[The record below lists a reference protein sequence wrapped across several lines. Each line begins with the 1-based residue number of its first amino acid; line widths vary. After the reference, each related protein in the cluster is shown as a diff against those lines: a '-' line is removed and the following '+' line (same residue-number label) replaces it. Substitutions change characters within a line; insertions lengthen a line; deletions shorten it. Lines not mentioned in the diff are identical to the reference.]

1 MDDDL
6 FARLRARDEDAL
18 AVLYDRYSGL
28 VYTLA
33 LRIVGDREL
42 AREVLQDT
50 FLRCWDQA
58 AHYNPARGRV
68 AGWLIVIARNLAI
81 DLLRSRQHQARLR
94 ETQPLP
100 AANSPSELTQ
110 ADASDTI
117 VLRHSVQAAL
127 GLLSAQQREVIE
139 LAYYGDLTQTE
150 IADHLGTPLGTVK
163 TRTRAAMERLRESL
177 RSLRE
182 QGEKGAEAR

>member
-1 MDDDL
+1 M
-6 FARLRARDEDAL
+6 

-58 AHYNPARGRV
+58 AQYDSKRGQL
-68 AGWLIVIARNLAI
+68 AAWLIVIARNRAI

-94 ETQPLP
+94 EAVPLP
-100 AANSPSELTQ
+100 EADSPAELRE
-110 ADASDTI
+110 ADTSDMI
-117 VLRHSVQAAL
+117 VLRHSVQFAL
-127 GLLSAQQREVIE
+127 GQLSADQRQVIE

-150 IADHLGTPLGTVK
+150 IAHHLGTPLGTIK
-163 TRTRAAMERLRESL
+163 TRTRAAMERLRGSL
-177 RSLRE
+177 GSHR
-182 QGEKGAEAR
+182 EKGEEGAAAR

>member
-1 MDDDL
+1 M
-6 FARLRARDEDAL
+6 

-28 VYTLA
+28 IYTLA

-58 AHYNPARGRV
+58 AQYDSTRGQL
-68 AGWLIVIARNLAI
+68 AGWLIVIARNRAI

-94 ETQPLP
+94 EAVPLP
-100 AANSPSELTQ
+100 EADSPSELRE
-110 ADASDTI
+110 ADASDMI
-117 VLRHSVQAAL
+117 VLRHSVQSAL
-127 GLLSAQQREVIE
+127 GQLSVQQREVIE

-150 IADHLGTPLGTVK
+150 IAHHLGTPLGTIK
-163 TRTRAAMERLRESL
+163 TRTRAAMERLRGSL
-177 RSLRE
+177 GSHR
-182 QGEKGAEAR
+182 EKGEEGAGAR